1 MMLYDSLKLHVKLR
15 NLREIHN
22 MTREELA
29 DKLQLS
35 IKSISDIETGKTNIT
50 VKRLVDYCNIFNCN
64 LEDILNFNVSQ
75 IFNFHVVQQP
85 NANSTNINHQQ
96 IQGQTDA
103 YEQLLKLLHSR
114 VEQLEKQNSDFV
126 AIIMRNGLNKKV
138 DN

>member
-1 MMLYDSLKLHVKLR
+1 MLYDSLKLHVKLR

-75 IFNFHVVQQP
+75 MNLQ
-85 NANSTNINHQQ
+85 
-96 IQGQTDA
+96 
-103 YEQLLKLLHSR
+103 
-114 VEQLEKQNSDFV
+114 QNS
-126 AIIMRNGLNKKV
+126 GQKV
-138 DN
+138 KPHISVLLVFQIL